1 MARIARKKLT
11 DKESRFVAAYLRHF
25 NAARAAREA
34 GYSVKTARQTGH
46 ENLTK
51 PDIRAAI
58 RKALDEEGITAERV
72 KVEAASI
79 AFGGDIGEVE
89 EFIRSGKSLR
99 ELAEGGANI
108 GLVKSISVTPNQH
121 GESRSLT
128 LHSKLEALK
137 LLAQCLAMLSAKV
150 EHGGEITVVRR
161 DFSKLKPR
169 EGACG
174 ACQCR
179 QEAAED
185 GRNGH
190 G

>member
-1 MARIARKKLT
+1 MAKIARKTLT
-11 DKESRFVAAYLRHF
+11 DKESKFVAAYLRHF

-51 PDIRAAI
+51 PHIRDAI

-108 GLVKSISVTPNQH
+108 GLVKSISVTPNPH

-128 LHSKLEALK
+128 LHSKLEALR
-137 LLAQCLAMLSAKV
+137 LLAQCLAMLTERQ
-150 EHGGEITVVRR
+150 EHSGGITVVRR
-161 DFSKLKPR
+161 DFSKLPLE
-169 EGACG
+169 EGECG

-179 QEAAED
+179 QNDSES
-185 GRNGH
+185 GR
-190 G
+190 